1 MKKHGFTL
9 IELIITIVIM
19 AGIFAVI
26 PKILFVSGKND
37 TFAMRQD
44 ALMQAL
50 SLTTLA
56 SHMAWDENNTDHL
69 DILQTQSE
77 NSNLECNVTQKFR
90 PGSYIGANGRMCTEE
105 FNASTVLGP
114 ESGESD
120 YALFD
125 DIDDFNGEAVK
136 SNITTAQGTTLRIY
150 LLQNSVVYLQD
161 DIMTE
166 NGKTLTIDLSNAAP
180 SPVKTTNIKRF
191 KSKVRYAGK
200 RGRERDISAFSYYST
215 NIGQISLAYRNW

>member
-69 DILQTQSE
+69 DILQTQSAYFD
-77 NSNLECNVTQKFR
+77 CNVTQKFR
-90 PGSYIGANGRMCTEE
+90 TGSYISANGRMCTEE
-105 FNASTVLGP
+105 VNASTLLGP
-114 ESGESD
+114 ESGEND
-120 YALFD
+120 YTLFD
-125 DIDDFNGEAVK
+125 DIDDFNGNPVE
-136 SNITTAQGTTLRIY
+136 SNISATQGKY
-150 LLQNSVVYLQD
+150 QLLNSVVYLD
-161 DIMTE
+161 DGIVTE
-166 NGKTLTIDLSNAAP
+166 NGSMMTIDLSSAAP
-180 SPVKTTNIKRF
+180 SATTTNIKRF
-191 KSKVRYAGK
+191 RSKVRYVGNRGGK
-200 RGRERDISAFSYYST
+200 RNISAFSYYST